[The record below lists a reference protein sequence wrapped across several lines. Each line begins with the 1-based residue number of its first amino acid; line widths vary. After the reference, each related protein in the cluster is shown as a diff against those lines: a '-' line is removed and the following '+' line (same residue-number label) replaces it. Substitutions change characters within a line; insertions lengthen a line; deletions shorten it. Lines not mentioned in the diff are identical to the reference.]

1 MGIEKPETS
10 LASLIFPL
18 PQVRAWAGFFRTP
31 APATLAWDSCILLQL
46 FLQIMFPVTGFAW
59 ESEVCPSSKKQEQ
72 QQWRFS
78 NSGGIGNPQTWMSI
92 SAPEQTDSPP
102 AAQPLQLVPT
112 AEWTHRGAMA
122 KTCSFFYFYGSG
134 LDCNLKRMLGIPPA
148 RFRLPRGNK
157 AGFKMATL
165 SQSLWVNSTANL
177 FHLFWT
183 HTKFRN
189 SQLKWCQIIIPPKM
203 ERFEG
208 KQGEERHLFA
218 VNKTSIC
225 RQPH

>member
-46 FLQIMFPVTGFAW
+46 FFADYVSCHRFCLGIWSLSFIKEARAAAVEVLQF
-59 ESEVCPSSKKQEQ
+59 
-72 QQWRFS
+72 R
-78 NSGGIGNPQTWMSI
+78 GNWQSTNLDEL
-92 SAPEQTDSPP
+92 SAPGQTDSPP

-112 AEWTHRGAMA
+112 AEWAHRGAMA
-122 KTCSFFYFYGSG
+122 KTCSFLYFYGSG

-177 FHLFWT
+177 FHLFRT

-189 SQLKWCQIIIPPKM
+189 SQLKWCQIIIPQKM